1 MTVRP
6 VIKRLDPITLSCESG
21 GDTLILAELADDL
34 MKKARANM
42 DKLKEF
48 LKKLAESGYSA
59 KVQAQVKKLA
69 EAAVDENTGEEKAA
83 AVIAELEGMAK
94 TLAAAED
101 EGKKAAAPAA
111 AATPAAPTAA
121 PAQASAPAKTLSEDE
136 LEALV
141 AKKLAEAEQAKAQ
154 QAQAREA
161 NEKLLA
167 EEIGKAEGLSDE
179 LKKELAEGAKTLL
192 ADHATEAQ
200 VKQLAQ
206 HQINMGNRMAAAS
219 SLAAMGYSVAGSPH
233 ITVPDEGAKQLS
245 QIYQDKLKQS
255 TLSGSLNFTDQDSP
269 FAKKVLS
276 EFDRI
281 FARELHAE
289 RKLLSG
295 GEMDIPN
302 KNRLPNDYT
311 HRRRGTADQLHAGQ
325 QAYV

>member
-1 MTVRP
+1 MTAP
-6 VIKRLDPITLSCESG
+6 
-21 GDTLILAELADDL
+21 
-34 MKKARANM
+34 
-42 DKLKEF
+42 
-48 LKKLAESGYSA
+48 
-59 KVQAQVKKLA
+59 QQ
-69 EAAVDENTGEEKAA
+69 TG
-83 AVIAELEGMAK
+83 
-94 TLAAAED
+94 
-101 EGKKAAAPAA
+101 
-111 AATPAAPTAA
+111 
-121 PAQASAPAKTLSEDE
+121 
-136 LEALV
+136 
-141 AKKLAEAEQAKAQ
+141 
-154 QAQAREA
+154 
-161 NEKLLA
+161 
-167 EEIGKAEGLSDE
+167 
-179 LKKELAEGAKTLL
+179 EGAKALL

-295 GEMDIPN
+295 GEMDMNRSQLPYGVQREVIRQALHDLNVLQLVQTLTDFSANQTTQIPYEE
-302 KNRLPNDYT
+302 RDLAPVYND
-311 HRRRGTADQLHAGQ
+311 GMVFEGQ
-325 QAYV
+325 PIPFEPHESAVEHHKWVDGDESTSQPDVKTNVELK